1 MTATL
6 ITPALPARIHAM
18 LRLSDAAWEEIT
30 GEAPKARPRRPARK
44 PKAPKQLTHG
54 ILYRG
59 PSLINGAPIVVVAVY
74 RKGRGV
80 NAKTGAM
87 VQTYILPDSPDHIMD
102 IMRDGRDVAVCG
114 GCPHRYDYD
123 AQGVAIPGT
132 RTCYVNLGQ
141 GVRVVL
147 EGVQL
152 GRYATLSDD
161 QIAEVGAE
169 RMVRLGTWGDP
180 AAVPVAV
187 WQRLLGKAQGHTGYT
202 HQWRSERLAAPMR
215 GLVMASCET
224 DADVTKAT
232 AKGFT
237 GTFRVLPVGQSVAPS
252 AVCPASAEAGKV
264 ATCAECG
271 RCDGNGGN
279 VQIIAHGSMARKYL
293 PTLS

>member
-1 MTATL
+1 MTAKTM
-6 ITPALPARIHAM
+6 TAKNVSRT
-18 LRLSDAAWEEIT
+18 S
-30 GEAPKARPRRPARK
+30 RPSRK
-44 PKAPKQLTHG
+44 TKTPKQLTHA

-59 PSLINGAPIVVVAVY
+59 PSLINGAPIVVVALY
-74 RKGRGV
+74 RAKGT

-123 AQGVAIPGT
+123 ANGTAIPGT

-147 EGVQL
+147 ESVQHDKYLSVTDNAEQISEL
-152 GRYATLSDD
+152 GRD
-161 QIAEVGAE
+161 

-180 AAVPVAV
+180 ASVPLYV
-187 WQRLLGKAQGHTGYT
+187 WTSLLSSSKGHTGYT

-224 DADVTKAT
+224 DADVTKAN

-237 GTFRVLPVGQSVAPS
+237 GTFHVLPVGAAVAQ
-252 AVCPASAEAGKV
+252 AAMCPASAEAGKV
-264 ATCAECG
+264 ATCADCG
-271 RCDGNGGN
+271 RCDGKGGN

>member
-1 MTATL
+1 MSKTVKQ
-6 ITPALPARIHAM
+6 ITHA
-18 LRLSDAAWEEIT
+18 
-30 GEAPKARPRRPARK
+30 
-44 PKAPKQLTHG
+44 

-59 PSLINGAPIVVVAVY
+59 PSKINGAPIVVVAVY
-74 RKGRGV
+74 REKGT

-87 VQTYILPDSPDHIMD
+87 VQTYILPDSADHIMD

-147 EGVQL
+147 EGVQTGRYVSVADMADRIAEL
-152 GRYATLSDD
+152 GR
-161 QIAEVGAE
+161 G

-180 AAVPVAV
+180 AAVPVTV
-187 WQRLLGKAQGHTGYT
+187 WHNLLRDAKGHTGYT

-237 GTFRVLPVGQSVAPS
+237 GTFRVLPVGQTVATS
-252 AVCPASAEAGKV
+252 AICPASAEAGKV
-264 ATCAECG
+264 ATCADCG
-271 RCDGNGGN
+271 RCDGKGGN

-293 PTLS
+293 PTLSA

>member
-1 MTATL
+1 MSTTL
-6 ITPALPARIHAM
+6 SLPTSRRSARRSALARQI
-18 LRLSDAAWEEIT
+18 
-30 GEAPKARPRRPARK
+30 
-44 PKAPKQLTHG
+44 THG

-59 PSLINGAPIVVVAVY
+59 PSRINGAPIVVVAIY
-74 RKGRGV
+74 REKGT

-114 GCPHRYDYD
+114 ACPHRYDYD
-123 AQGVAIPGT
+123 ENGLAIAGT

-147 EGVQL
+147 EGVQM
-152 GRYATLSDD
+152 GKYLSIADNAER
-161 QIAEVGAE
+161 IAEMGRN

-180 AAVPVAV
+180 AAVPLAV
-187 WQRLLGKAQGHTGYT
+187 WEPLLSQSAGHTGYT
-202 HQWRSERLAAPMR
+202 HQWRSERLAAPLR

-224 DADVTKAT
+224 EQDVAKAN

-237 GTFRVLPVGQSVAPS
+237 GTFRVLPVGESVSRS
-252 AVCPASAEAGKV
+252 AMCPASAEAGKV
-264 ATCAECG
+264 ATCADCG
-271 RCDGNGGN
+271 RCDGKGGN

-293 PTLS
+293 PTLG